1 MLPFPEAL
9 GQKRGDA
16 LGGVSVCVLIG
27 QLCELQA
34 LGPQRIVA
42 RCKLGK
48 KRPEI
53 VRGVDVKILGN
64 GEFTKKLTIQANA
77 FSAKAAEKIESLG
90 GKAEVI

>member
-16 LGGVSVCVLIG
+16 LGGVSVCVLVG

-42 RCKLGK
+42 RCKLLK
-48 KRPEI
+48 KH
-53 VRGVDVKILGN
+53 VRKSSGVSSMAALSRSGC
-64 GEFTKKLTIQANA
+64 G
-77 FSAKAAEKIESLG
+77 SMAKPGCLA
-90 GKAEVI
+90 